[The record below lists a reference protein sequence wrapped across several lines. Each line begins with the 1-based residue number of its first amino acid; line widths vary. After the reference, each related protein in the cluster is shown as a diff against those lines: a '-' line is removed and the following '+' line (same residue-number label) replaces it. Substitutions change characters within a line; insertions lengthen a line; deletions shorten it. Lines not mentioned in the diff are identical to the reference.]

1 MLAQCWICMYSAGSL
16 PDTIIACKFNIR
28 VGVLPSFQNFKTT
41 AFFQVHEILEFQAVK
56 LSAWYSGAG
65 KL

>member
-1 MLAQCWICMYSAGSL
+1 MYSAGSL

-56 LSAWYSGAG
+56 LSA
-65 KL
+65 